1 MERVY
6 KLHKRLTL
14 ICLLG
19 VFIVSSGHRPD
30 KRPRIN
36 ASGQKTL
43 PVTLRADCATSRS
56 AFDMSI
62 NNVRARLLGG
72 GDVWWDLN
80 DGKYIVPKVDPS
92 SGKQEVSSIFAG
104 AVWVGGFDPVGNLKM
119 AAQSY
124 RTGNANDFWPGPLD
138 PLEGTVETEV
148 CEQWDKHF
156 QVLGENIAIHIAN
169 FTKAEQ
175 AGEIYDCES
184 IPLDVLGWP
193 ARGNIYFE
201 EIHGF
206 KLPNTT
212 QGLAAFFDVD
222 GNGQYDPCNGD
233 YPVIEVRGCITPQYP
248 DEMVFWIYNDAGGI
262 HTQTQGQPIQMEI
275 QVQAF
280 AYATNDEINDMTFQ
294 RYKLIN
300 RATTSID
307 STFFAM
313 WVDPDLG
320 CFTDDYIG
328 CDTSRS
334 LAYVYNEDVLD
345 GETGCDCPLGVGT
358 YCDEVPILGVDYFR
372 GPLDEEGNEI
382 GMSSFTYYN
391 NSAVG
396 NWPNAMTDPQVAQEY
411 YNYMSGS
418 WKDGTPFSYG
428 GTGYQLGGSPIE
440 YAFTETPNDVTGW
453 SMCTANLDFGDRRT
467 IQASG
472 PFRLDPG
479 AVNELIVGVVWV
491 PDLAYPCPDIE
502 RLLSADDLAQ
512 ALFDNCFDITDGP
525 DAPDVDIVELD
536 QELILILSN
545 DTELS
550 NNAMEKYAEL
560 DLQAPAGIE
569 DSLYKFEGYKIFQ
582 LENSEV
588 SIGELD
594 NPDKSRLI
602 YQVDLKNNVANIFN
616 WMSLPDP
623 GSPEPIWIP
632 EIEVEGADDGIR
644 HTFKVT
650 EDQFAT
656 DDRTLVNHKKYY
668 YLAIA
673 YAYNNY
679 KQFDPRDVVGQRRP
693 YLEGRRNIKKYIGIP
708 RPIVFETLNAQYGD
722 GAVITRLAGEGAG
735 GNALDIADETRE
747 AILNGSFTGAIK
759 YKAGRGP
766 LNIQIYNPLDVVD
779 GVFQLTFVDDDMGN
793 DQLDPGTKWI
803 LTELSNPDQPIFAEA
818 SIDRLNEQIIAEYGF
833 SILIG
838 QTDDVGDQADDSNGT
853 IGVEFEY
860 ADGGTNPWYL
870 GVPDDV
876 QGPVFNYM
884 KTSNGEVDFNK
895 DPLQVFKQFGG
906 GSFSPF
912 ALADYRRPTDMIPYI
927 SPAWHDASQ
936 SFDIVRQRN
945 PFQNL
950 NNVDIVFTS
959 NKDLWSRCVVVET
972 ATPFYTSNTW
982 GIGVSA
988 QGENRNFDL
997 RNSPSV
1003 NKNDGNGDGL
1013 PDPDGDGIGMG
1024 WFPGYAIDVETGKR
1038 LNIFFGE
1045 NSTYDGR
1052 FFQEFFD
1059 DGIPTG
1065 GDMIW
1070 NPTSQVFLDSGGD
1083 ISLFNFLTGGQHF
1096 IYVTNTEYDEC
1107 ALLRDRLDPENSDLK
1122 KVTALQ
1128 TVTWTSIPLLL
1139 QNTSL
1144 LSYNDGLIPNDL
1156 TVKLR
1161 VDNPYQVAEGT
1172 GEFNGYPTYQFEFSG
1187 SEAEEIT
1194 GSQIPE
1200 ALKQINVVPNPY
1212 YGFSAYE
1219 TSQFT
1224 NTIKITNLP
1233 PRCNVT
1239 IFSLDGR
1246 FIREYKRDESRVP
1259 LNNRSNPSIPS
1270 NQIVPDI
1277 EWDLENSRGIP
1288 VASGV
1293 YLINIDA
1300 PGLGSRVIKWFGV
1313 SRQFDPSGL

>member
-1 MERVY
+1 MKNTQFKHSFLLSISLFAVLVISSAHKPNITPRVNS
-6 KLHKRLTL
+6 KGEK
-14 ICLLG
+14 
-19 VFIVSSGHRPD
+19 
-30 KRPRIN
+30 N
-36 ASGQKTL
+36 L
-43 PVTLRADCATSRS
+43 PVSLRADCATSRS

-80 DGKYIVPKVDPS
+80 DGKYIVPNVDPA

-104 AVWVGGFDPVGNLKM
+104 AVWLGGYDPVGNLKL

-138 PLEGTVETEV
+138 PLNGTIETDV

-156 QVLGENIAIHIAN
+156 QVLGENIALHLN
-169 FTKAEQ
+169 NYNKAIQ
-175 AGEIYDCES
+175 GGTNYDCET

-193 ARGNIYFE
+193 ARGNEYFE

-206 KLPNTT
+206 SLPNTT
-212 QGLAAFFDVD
+212 QGLAAFYDRD
-222 GNGQYDPCNGD
+222 GNGQYDPCDGD
-233 YPVIEVRGCITPQYP
+233 YPVIEVRGCQAPQYP

-262 HTQTQGQPIQMEI
+262 HTQTQGNPIQMEV

-300 RATTSID
+300 RATTLID

-334 LAYVYNEDVLD
+334 MAYVYNEDVLD

-391 NSAVG
+391 NAAVG

-428 GTGYQLGGSPIE
+428 GTGFQIGGDPID
-440 YAFTETPNDVTGW
+440 YAFTEPPNEVTGW

-479 AVNELIVGVVWV
+479 AVNELIIGVVWV
-491 PDLAYPCPDIE
+491 PDVAYPCPDIE

-545 DTELS
+545 DTISS
-550 NNAMEKYAEL
+550 NNAFEAYQEL
-560 DLQAPAGIE
+560 DLQAPANIE
-569 DSLYKFEGYKIFQ
+569 DSLYVFEGYKLFQ
-582 LENSEV
+582 LSNSEV

-602 YQVDLKNNVANIFN
+602 YQVDIKNSVNSIYN
-616 WMSLPDP
+616 WRSIPDP
-623 GSPEPIWIP
+623 GSPEPIWLP
-632 EIEVEGADDGIR
+632 EIVVEGADEGIR
-644 HTFKVT
+644 HTFRVT

-656 DDRTLVNHKKYY
+656 DDRTLINHKKYFY
-668 YLAIA
+668 TVIA

-679 KQFDPRDVVGQRRP
+679 RQFDPKDVIGQRRP
-693 YLEGRRNIKKYIGIP
+693 YLEGRRNIQKYIGVP
-708 RPIVFETLNAQYGD
+708 RPIVYQNLNAAYGD
-722 GAVITRLAGEGAG
+722 GATITRLAGKGAA
-735 GNALDIADETRE
+735 GNFLDMTDESRE
-747 AILNGSFTGAIK
+747 SIINGSFTGAIQ
-759 YKAGRGP
+759 YKPGQGP

-779 GVFQLTFVDDDMGN
+779 GVFQLTFTDADMSN
-793 DQLDPGTKWI
+793 DVLDPGAKWQLI
-803 LTELSNPDQPIFAEA
+803 EINNSNKIIYAE
-818 SIDRLNEQIIAEYGF
+818 STLEQLNEQLITDYGF

-838 QTDDVGDQADDSNGT
+838 QTDDVGDEADNTNGT
-853 IGVEFEY
+853 IGVSFDY
-860 ADGGTNPWYL
+860 ADENASPWFL
-870 GVPDDV
+870 GVADDAG
-876 QGPVFNYM
+876 GPIYNFL
-884 KTSNGEVDFNK
+884 KTNNGELDFNK
-895 DPLQVFKQFGG
+895 DPNQVFSQFGG
-906 GSFSPF
+906 GAFNPF
-912 ALADYRRPTDMIPYI
+912 VLTDYRRPTDQTPYL
-927 SPAWHDASQ
+927 SPAWHDDAQ

-945 PFQNL
+945 PIQNL

-959 NKDLWSRCVVVET
+959 NKDLWSRCVIVET
-972 ATPFYTSNTW
+972 ATPYLTSSLWGVGVNT
-982 GIGVSA
+982 IGNS
-988 QGENRNFDL
+988 RNFDL
-997 RNSPSV
+997 RSSPSV
-1003 NKNDGNGDGL
+1003 GKNDANGDGL
-1013 PDPDGDGIGMG
+1013 PDPDNDGIGMG
-1024 WFPGYAIDVETGKR
+1024 WFPGYAVDVETGER

-1052 FFQEFFD
+1052 FLKEFFD
-1059 DGIPTG
+1059 GGNPIG
-1065 GDMIW
+1065 GDMMW
-1070 NPTSQVFLDSGGD
+1070 NPTSQVFLDAGPP
-1083 ISLFNFLTGGQHF
+1083 ISLYNFLVGGHQF
-1096 IYVTNTEYDEC
+1096 IYVTNTAYDEC
-1107 ALLRDRLDPENSDLK
+1107 AFLRDRFDPNNSDLK
-1122 KVTALQ
+1122 KVNGLQ
-1128 TVTWTSIPLLL
+1128 TVTWTSMPILLDG
-1139 QNTSL
+1139 TSM
-1144 LSYNDGLIPNDL
+1144 LSYADGLIPNDL

-1161 VDNPYQVAEGT
+1161 VDNPYGIAAGT
-1172 GEFNGYPTYQFEFSG
+1172 GEFDGYPTYQFEFSG
-1187 SEAEEIT
+1187 TEAEDIVNE
-1194 GSQIPE
+1194 QIPE
-1200 ALKQINVVPNPY
+1200 ALRKINVAPNPY
-1212 YGFSAYE
+1212 YGFSSYE

-1224 NTIKITNLP
+1224 NTVKITNLP
-1233 PRCNVT
+1233 ARCNVT
-1239 IFSLDGR
+1239 IYSLDGR
-1246 FIREYKRDESRVP
+1246 FIRQYKRDESRSP
-1259 LNNRSNPSIPS
+1259 SIGRSNPSIPS
-1270 NQIVPDI
+1270 NQINPDI

-1293 YLINIDA
+1293 YLIQIEA